1 MNAPGD
7 HITSVG
13 IFVLFFVVFRVLFLF
28 NFVLSFFCCVPVCVC
43 CLFAFRSCEG
53 SLLLLVTLVD
63 VR

>member
-28 NFVLSFFCCVPVCVC
+28 GSVLEFF
-43 CLFAFRSCEG
+43 
-53 SLLLLVTLVD
+53 LLVFLCGLLF
-63 VR
+63 VRLSVL